1 MKYYIIGKIQNFITR
16 FKNIKFENNSYIQ
29 SHYHL
34 EYSIIVTDPDFQEN
48 EIYPIKII
56 EINGQENQEEFNNNK
71 KEYIGKTIYYDIF
84 LTEYLTDNCTDENC
98 SLCYESNY
106 ECLLLKPEYLSENP
120 SENLSE
126 NYNNQNYPL
135 NNENNF
141 ESLIFELES
150 GLEFYNTYKNYVDLE
165 LLYSTIITSGICIIP
180 YFLFSSF
187 QNLRNIFF
195 IFQFIIFIILTFNN
209 KYKNH

>member
-1 MKYYIIGKIQNFITR
+1 M
-16 FKNIKFENNSYIQ
+16 
-29 SHYHL
+29 
-34 EYSIIVTDPDFQEN
+34 
-48 EIYPIKII
+48 
-56 EINGQENQEEFNNNK
+56 
-71 KEYIGKTIYYDIF
+71 
-84 LTEYLTDNCTDENC
+84 
-98 SLCYESNY
+98 
-106 ECLLLKPEYLSENP
+106 KPEYLSENP

-187 QNLRNIFF
+187 QNLRIIFF
-195 IFQFIIFIILTFNN
+195 IF
-209 KYKNH
+209 